1 MRSYYYCIPVALRI
15 SKAHTVTTMTYM
27 YIGIPCRSN
36 FFPFSV
42 PPEFRV
48 GGL

>member
-15 SKAHTVTTMTYM
+15 SKAHTVTTMPYM
-27 YIGIPCRSN
+27 YIGIPMP

-42 PPEFRV
+42 PPEFCV